1 MMPERPSSTIRL
13 AVRCAVILG
22 LVLAIVTGFAAYEL
36 RMNSSIVAGVW
47 QSLRGNRTT
56 YTNLSLTLPPR
67 WIALRQE
74 HRLML
79 VSVSHHKKTIMFL
92 QATPQI
98 KPAGW
103 EQNRT
108 KWIEYEESNYRSQG
122 YKLIPIPSI
131 IVFGAPAICVAASP
145 AAVPD
150 TVSMKCA
157 VGNGMLLATYEG
169 SAAKVPEFASILGS
183 LKRLSQPGQ

>member
-1 MMPERPSSTIRL
+1 MPKRRSSTISL
-13 AVRCAVILG
+13 VLTCAVLG
-22 LVLAIVTGFAAYEL
+22 VVLVTGFADYEL
-36 RMNSSIVAGVW
+36 NVDSSIVAGVW

-79 VSVSHHKKTIMFL
+79 VSVSHRKTTIMFL

-98 KPAGW
+98 KPSEW
-103 EQNRT
+103 EQHRT
-108 KWIEYEESNYRSQG
+108 QWIEYEESEYRSQG
-122 YKLIPIPSI
+122 YKLIAIPSI
-131 IVFGAPAICVAASP
+131 VVFGAPAICLAASP
-145 AAVPD
+145 AAELD
-150 TVSMKCA
+150 AVSMKCVA
-157 VGNGMLLATYEG
+157 GNGMLFATYEG

-183 LKRLSQPGQ
+183 LEKLSQPGQ